1 MVAAEKAATMLP
13 QEAGTT
19 ETATPLKVVTGAG
32 TEAMPL
38 LLVEA
43 GTTET
48 AMPLETGMED
58 AMPLLL
64 LVEFGMTET
73 ATPLDA
79 GTQA

>member
-1 MVAAEKAATMLP
+1 
-13 QEAGTT
+13 
-19 ETATPLKVVTGAG
+19 
-32 TEAMPL
+32 MPL

-73 ATPLDA
+73 ATPLEA

>member
-19 ETATPLKVVTGAG
+19 ETATPLEAG
-32 TEAMPL
+32 TEAGTEAAMPL

-48 AMPLETGMED
+48 ATPLE
-58 AMPLLL
+58 
-64 LVEFGMTET
+64 
-73 ATPLDA
+73 A